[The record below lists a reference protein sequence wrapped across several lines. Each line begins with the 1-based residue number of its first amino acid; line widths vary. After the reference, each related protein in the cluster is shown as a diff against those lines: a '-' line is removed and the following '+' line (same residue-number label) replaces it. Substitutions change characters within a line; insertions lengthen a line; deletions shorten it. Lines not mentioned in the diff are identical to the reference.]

1 MKDIAIYGA
10 GGLGR
15 EVACLLN
22 IINEKESTWNLV
34 GFFDDGKEKGSCNEY
49 GEILGGITEVNAW
62 TFPLSIVIT
71 IGSPYVVEKI
81 VNSIDNTNIDY
92 PNIIAPDTFFLDKS
106 HFFMGQGNL
115 VCTGCLFSTNVQIGN
130 FNCFNSFITIGHDTC
145 IENFNSIMPAVRV
158 SGEVKIGQR
167 NFLGVGSAILQQIKV
182 GSDTVIGANSVVI
195 RSTKDRNT
203 YVGNPACIV
212 KY

>member
-62 TFPLSIVIT
+62 TVPLSIVIT

-81 VNSIDNTNIDY
+81 VNSIDNANIDY
-92 PNIIAPDTFFLDKS
+92 PNIIAPDTIFLDKS
-106 HFFMGQGNL
+106 HFFYRTRKFGLPRMF
-115 VCTGCLFSTNVQIGN
+115 VFHECTNRKF
-130 FNCFNSFITIGHDTC
+130 
-145 IENFNSIMPAVRV
+145 
-158 SGEVKIGQR
+158 
-167 NFLGVGSAILQQIKV
+167 
-182 GSDTVIGANSVVI
+182 
-195 RSTKDRNT
+195 
-203 YVGNPACIV
+203 
-212 KY
+212 